1 MFAIELN
8 RSFLNTGDNKIAVKD
23 IASKW
28 IDRDNMDDKIKIDHI
43 QISNPDNLDL
53 MNMEVRQLSATFKE
67 LTDHI
72 KIVKY
77 YITLDIEFEE
87 DDIVLNG
94 PEKYMVLVYQGRDM
108 DLNRANFEITLNNDE
123 PNEFKFKVPN
133 RITNIQEF
141 REYVLS
147 KDVFKP
153 TRILDLKEGDKV
165 LGAEWENGKVTTR
178 LLTVKNKIHY
188 CAIDRPFSYMILN
201 INPVDRITFGTG
213 LDHYVVIN
221 GVFVNYGGI
230 Y

>member
-8 RSFLNTGDNKIAVKD
+8 RSFLSTGENKIAVKD

-28 IDRDNMDDKIKIDHI
+28 IDRDTMDDKFKIDHI

-53 MNMEVRQLSATFKE
+53 MNMEVKQLAATFRDF
-67 LTDHI
+67 TDNI

-94 PEKYMVLVYQGRDM
+94 PEKYMVLVYQGKDM

-133 RITNIQEF
+133 RITNIQVF
-141 REYVLS
+141 REYLID
-147 KDVFKP
+147 KIVF
-153 TRILDLKEGDKV
+153 
-165 LGAEWENGKVTTR
+165 
-178 LLTVKNKIHY
+178 
-188 CAIDRPFSYMILN
+188 
-201 INPVDRITFGTG
+201 
-213 LDHYVVIN
+213 
-221 GVFVNYGGI
+221 
-230 Y
+230 

>member
-8 RSFLNTGDNKIAVKD
+8 KSFLSTGENKIAVKD

-28 IDRDNMDDKIKIDHI
+28 IDRDTMDDKFKIDHI

-53 MNMEVRQLSATFKE
+53 MNMEVKQLSTTFRDF
-67 LTDHI
+67 TDNI

-94 PEKYMVLVYQGRDM
+94 PEKYMVLVYQGKDV

-133 RITNIQEF
+133 RVTNIQEF
-141 REYVLS
+141 REYLLD
-147 KDVFKP
+147 KNVFKP

-165 LGAEWENGKVTTR
+165 LGVEYENGKVTTR
-178 LLTVKNKIHY
+178 LLTVKHKVY
-188 CAIDRPFSYMILN
+188 YSAYETPFNYMILN
-201 INPVDRITFGTG
+201 IRPIDRITFGTG